1 MSDKELQRI
10 KDLYPEET
18 RIKLLKDMDDE
29 YLKAGATGRVDY
41 IDDMGTIHMKWDCGS
56 SLGLIVGKD
65 DFEIEKIKVILVEVG
80 EDPKVIEII
89 NSLEA
94 KQEKVG
100 GNIEV
105 VPTFFSNEVS
115 YDFVM
120 NEEWRIFNYTFNRYI
135 WDKQDK
141 IGGTFMVVKADEQTG
156 EFVDMTNEETEFLI
170 DQIKEKC
177 PPYSI
182 ENQLDNDEI
191 EQEEIGK

>member
-1 MSDKELQRI
+1 MSDKELQKI

>member
-1 MSDKELQRI
+1 MSDKELQKI

-141 IGGTFMVVKADEQTG
+141 DRKSVV
-156 EFVDMTNEETEFLI
+156 
-170 DQIKEKC
+170 
-177 PPYSI
+177 
-182 ENQLDNDEI
+182 
-191 EQEEIGK
+191 

>member
-1 MSDKELQRI
+1 MSDKEIQEI
-10 KDLYPEET
+10 KKLYPVDT

-29 YLKAGATGRVDY
+29 YLKAGATGRVSH
-41 IDDMGTIHMKWDCGS
+41 IDDEGIIHMDWDCGS

-65 DFEIEKIKVILVEVG
+65 EFEIEKIKVILVEAG
-80 EDPKVIEII
+80 EDPRVIEIV

-105 VPTFFSNEVS
+105 VPTFFSNEES

-120 NEEWRIFNYTFNRYI
+120 NEEWRIFNFTFNRYI

-141 IGGTFMVVKADEQTG
+141 IGGTFMVIKADEQTG
-156 EFVDMTNEETEFLI
+156 EFIDMSDEETKFLI
-170 DQIKEKC
+170 DQINEKC
-177 PPYSI
+177 PPYPI
-182 ENQLDNDEI
+182 EKQLYNEEI

>member
-1 MSDKELQRI
+1 MSDKELQKI

-41 IDDMGTIHMKWDCGS
+41 IDDMGTIHMDWDCGS

>member
-1 MSDKELQRI
+1 MSDKELQKI

-182 ENQLDNDEI
+182 ENQLDNEEI

>member
-1 MSDKELQRI
+1 VSDKELQEI
-10 KDLYPEET
+10 KELYPIDT

-29 YLKAGATGRVDY
+29 RLKAGATGRVTHV
-41 IDDMGTIHMKWDCGS
+41 DDIGTIHMDWDCGS

-65 DFEIEKIKVILVEVG
+65 EFEIEKIKVILVEVG
-80 EDPKVIEII
+80 EDPKVIEIV

-105 VPTFFSNEVS
+105 VPTFFSNEES

-120 NEEWRIFNYTFNRYI
+120 NEEWRIFNFTFNRYI

-141 IGGTFMVVKADEQTG
+141 IGGTFMVIKADEQTG
-156 EFVDMTNEETEFLI
+156 EFIDMSVEETEFLI
-170 DQIKEKC
+170 NQIKEKC
-177 PPYSI
+177 PPYPT
-182 ENQLDNDEI
+182 EKQLYNEEI